1 MIQRTF
7 NIETATVFMF
17 SLRLGLVTQLN
28 DSALDVLKYHYIIKS
43 IREPLIGNSR
53 FLIHNSIKQLRYYA
67 DVKEGA
73 FSWLKLWK
81 I

>member
-28 DSALDVLKYHYIIKS
+28 DSAMDVLKYHYIIKS
-43 IREPLIGNSR
+43 IREHLIGNSR